1 MSETVNPFSLKE
13 KTILILGASSGIGRQ
28 TAIRCSEAGADV
40 VLLARGEVGLR
51 ETTDLCPGKSAV
63 FPIDV
68 TDSTKVEDLVK
79 SLPGVDGV
87 VLCAG
92 KGLTLPVAFCSRDK
106 FDELFEVNFFATVE
120 FLRLMYKKKR
130 INPGGSV
137 VVVTSMGGL
146 EVYSGGNSIYGAS
159 KAALDSFM
167 KFAAKE
173 FAPRRI
179 RVNTIRPGMIDTPFI
194 HRGTISDD
202 QLQENAAKYPL
213 KRYGKPDDVACAAL
227 YLLSDASSWVT
238 GSSLVVDGG
247 LSLV

>member
-1 MSETVNPFSLKE
+1 MLEPNNPFALRE
-13 KTILILGASSGIGRQ
+13 KKILILGASSGIGRQ
-28 TAIRCSEAGADV
+28 TAIRCCEDGAEV
-40 VLLARGEVGLR
+40 ILLARSEEGLR
-51 ETTDLCPGKSAV
+51 ETASLCEGRSSIFAV
-63 FPIDV
+63 DV
-68 TDSTKVEDLVK
+68 TIPEQLESLVK
-79 SLPGVDGV
+79 ELPSVDGV

-120 FLRLMYKKKR
+120 LVRLLYKKKR
-130 INPGGSV
+130 INQGGSV
-137 VVVTSMGGL
+137 VVITSMGGL
-146 EVYSGGNSIYGAS
+146 DVYSGGNAIYGAS

-173 FAPRRI
+173 FAARKI

-194 HRGTISDD
+194 HRGTISDE

-213 KRYGKPDDVACAAL
+213 KRYGQPDDVACAAQ
-227 YLLSDASSWVT
+227 YLLSDAASWVT

-247 LSLV
+247 LSLI